1 MTIHV
6 SKDVERSINA
16 AVQSGQFASADEM
29 VDTLV
34 REYVQRHQEPE
45 AAAQSSSDRPSTPPK
60 RKPLWERAAEL
71 RQSIPAEEWDK
82 LPTDGA
88 RQLDH
93 YIYGSPKR
101 TDA

>member
-1 MTIHV
+1 MTIRV
-6 SKDVERSINA
+6 SKDAENAIDA
-16 AVQSGQFASADEM
+16 AVQSGEFASADEM
-29 VDTLV
+29 VDRLV
-34 REYVQRHQEPE
+34 REYAQRTRQE
-45 AAAQSSSDRPSTPPK
+45 STVTPPK

>member
-6 SKDVERSINA
+6 SKDAENAINA
-16 AVQSGQFASADEM
+16 VVSSGQFASADEM
-29 VDTLV
+29 VERLV
-34 REYVQRHQEPE
+34 REY
-45 AAAQSSSDRPSTPPK
+45 AQSHRQQPSASEAKPGPA
-60 RKPLWERAAEL
+60 RKLIWEVAAEL
-71 RQSIPAEEWDK
+71 RESIPAEEWDK

>member
-6 SKDVERSINA
+6 SKETENAINA
-16 AVQSGQFASADEM
+16 AVQSGQFASANEM
-29 VDTLV
+29 VDSLV
-34 REYVQRHQEPE
+34 RDYAERTRQQP
-45 AAAQSSSDRPSTPPK
+45 AATQPSPAGPGTPPK